1 MRFILLALFAMVGA
15 VMANDMVTV
24 ATKLATGAACK
35 KDGSMGICTSNFC
48 LQTPDEATG
57 VCQ

>member
-1 MRFILLALFAMVGA
+1 MRFILLALFAMVAA
-15 VMANDMVTV
+15 VMADNMVTV
-24 ATKLATGAACK
+24 ATKLANGAACK
-35 KDGSMGICTSNFC
+35 QDGSMGVCTSNFC